1 MLPHTAVEDEQM
13 GRYRDKVRDAAEGL
27 VEKGMEGA
35 KDVAAEAYQTI
46 KEEADR
52 QGLSGK
58 GTTSIVEQVGDVVKS
73 AAAKTE
79 EAIREKV
86 AGKADGS
93 ETK

>member
-1 MLPHTAVEDEQM
+1 
-13 GRYRDKVRDAAEGL
+13 
-27 VEKGMEGA
+27 MEGA
-35 KDVAAEAYQTI
+35 KGVAAETYQSI

-52 QGLSGK
+52 QGLSGG
-58 GTTSIVEQVGDVVKS
+58 GTKSVVEQVGDVVKS

-86 AGKADGS
+86 GAGPDQS